1 MLVKLKD
8 LLVIKNG
15 ADYKHLA
22 SGNIPVIG
30 TGGIMTYVDK
40 YLYDKEAILL
50 PRKGSLNNV
59 MYIDTPFW
67 TVDTMFYAIPNS
79 NRVNAKYLYYNL
91 SLIDFTRYDVG
102 STIPSMTA
110 SLYYSLSINI
120 PELIVQNK
128 IAKILAELEEQIE
141 RNHGMVKRLQVL
153 GKAIYSKN
161 VTSVDFT
168 KLASISTI
176 TTGKEDANHATPN
189 GIYKFFTCS
198 DGIFFCDDYKFEGKS
213 ILVAGNGNFN
223 VKYYDGKF
231 NAYQRTYVINNDA
244 LIGNFYYTLVFNTEL
259 FNRKANGS
267 IIKFITME
275 MLNKIEVPLFSVEIN
290 KALNYLLAEINKISD
305 NTDSLM
311 HLKGTLLPLLIN
323 QQLA

>member
-1 MLVKLKD
+1 M
-8 LLVIKNG
+8 
-15 ADYKHLA
+15 
-22 SGNIPVIG
+22 
-30 TGGIMTYVDK
+30 
-40 YLYDKEAILL
+40 
-50 PRKGSLNNV
+50 
-59 MYIDTPFW
+59 
-67 TVDTMFYAIPNS
+67 
-79 NRVNAKYLYYNL
+79 
-91 SLIDFTRYDVG
+91 
-102 STIPSMTA
+102 
-110 SLYYSLSINI
+110 
-120 PELIVQNK
+120 
-128 IAKILAELEEQIE
+128 
-141 RNHGMVKRLQVL
+141 

-198 DGIFFCDDYKFEGKS
+198 DGISLCDDYKFEGKS

-231 NAYQRTYVINNDA
+231 NAYQRTYVIKNDEI
-244 LIGNFYYTLVFNTEL
+244 IGNLYYTLVFNTEL

-267 IIKFITME
+267 IIKFLTIE
-275 MLNKIEVPLFSVEIN
+275 MLNKIDVPLFSVEMN
-290 KALNYLLAEINKISD
+290 KALNDLLAEINKISS

-311 HLKGTLLPLLIN
+311 QLKGTLLPLLIN